1 MRKLLVILGLLFSLS
16 AHAQFCGYT
25 FHAPI
30 SMSGASNITISG
42 DSITSI
48 NLTSCTNVH
57 ITKCKVCNNTTG
69 TVAAINL
76 SNCTNVTIDSCFIT
90 NDLQGI
96 YAHNCTT
103 VKVNNNYFLNI
114 IGDPA
119 HTWHPIQF
127 DNVSGGGQQ
136 INDNKIEEI
145 GVPYTHDQ
153 ISVFG
158 STGAIGD
165 SIQVFRNSLRG
176 GQTQMNGTGPGGRIG
191 GNNGAC
197 GIGVDIGTTY
207 CSVRGNKLINTGYAG
222 IQIIGSGIDK
232 CTIDHNYV
240 YSSSTNISLI
250 ALSFSASGYTSMFVG
265 YNHLSWLDFNNHVD
279 NLNPVSSSVPGWST
293 NTAATV
299 ADPLANASM
308 IPNPQ
313 VTPCATAP
321 SITYAS
327 PQVYSVGQVVSL
339 TPTNTGGTATGW
351 TCSPTLPVSL
361 SINSSTGIIT
371 GTLTAT
377 HTIATYTVTASNV
390 SGNGT
395 FPLII
400 TVIGSG
406 GNLFFGPNG
415 KLIKK
420 WF

>member
-1 MRKLLVILGLLFSLS
+1 MKKVFILLFLLIPIFVK
-16 AHAQFCGYT
+16 AQFCGPYT

-30 SMSGASNITISG
+30 SMTGASNITISG
-42 DSITSI
+42 DSLTSI
-48 NLTSCTNVH
+48 SLTSCTDVH
-57 ITKCKVCNNTTG
+57 ITKCKVANNTSG
-69 TVAAINL
+69 AGLAINL
-76 SNCTNVTIDSCFIT
+76 SNCTRVTIDSCFIT
-90 NDLQGI
+90 NCNQGI
-96 YAHNCTT
+96 YAHNCVST
-103 VKVNNNYFLNI
+103 KVNNNYFLNI
-114 IGDPA
+114 IGSPTN
-119 HTWHPIQF
+119 TWHPIQY
-127 DNVSGGGQQ
+127 DGGTGSGQQ
-136 INDNKIEEI
+136 INFNKIEEI
-145 GVPYTHDQ
+145 GVPYSHDQ

-158 STGAIGD
+158 TVGAVGD
-165 SIQVFRNSLRG
+165 SVQIYSNALRG
-176 GQTQMNGTGPGGRIG
+176 GQTILNMA

-197 GIGVDIGTTY
+197 GIGLDIGSKY
-207 CSVRGNKLINTGYAG
+207 VSIRNNKLINTGYAG
-222 IQIIGSGIDK
+222 IQIIGSGIDNS
-232 CTIDHNYV
+232 TVDHNYV
-240 YSSSTNISLI
+240 YSSSTAISLI
-250 ALSFSASGYTSMFVG
+250 ALSFSVSGYSSMFVG
-265 YNHLSWLDFNNHVD
+265 YNHLNWRDFNNHVD
-279 NLNPVSSSVPGWST
+279 NLNPVSSSVPGWGT

-308 IPNPQ
+308 IPTPQ

-361 SINSSTGIIT
+361 SINSSTGVIT

-377 HTIATYTVTASNV
+377 HTISTYTVTASNV
-390 SGNGT
+390 TGNGT